1 MKKKI
6 FGSLITLVVICSLIL
21 GAAPIQA
28 DDGEDCLDCLDGC
41 SSLAVGRLA
50 TVDGSVLTGHNEDNG
65 SCVSRLHVVP
75 RIYHE
80 PGETLEL
87 RTGSIIPQVEGET
100 WAYLWSELPDCT
112 FSDTYLNEWGV
123 SIFSDNAGSMKGTSH
138 YDLTQNGIGYWL
150 RRLVPERA
158 TTAREGVE
166 IMGQFV
172 EELGYI
178 QSYRPPTKPERSA
191 GGRNYIV
198 ADPNET
204 WIFVVGCGKYW
215 GAERVPDDEVAFVPN
230 YISIRVM
237 DFDDTDNFL
246 ACPNLVQHAIDEGW
260 YSGSGPFDFAKVYN
274 TEGTQ
279 TSLGNKLRHWG
290 ALRLLTGIEYPDM
303 DNLPFSV
310 KPNRKLSKEDVA
322 EVLRCHY
329 EGTVWEWDPSLGFNT
344 HPHSYYLADG
354 TTRIRTICTG
364 STDESSI
371 MQLRS
376 NMPAFVG
383 NIYWR
388 TECRPCS
395 SVYVPWYSGI
405 LEVAEP
411 YTVGEQK
418 ERGEPDPIDHN
429 SAHWTFKQLENL
441 VCEAY
446 ADRIGKVRATWDNFE
461 NAEFARQAG
470 IEKAALSM
478 YYDGG
483 KEDLAREFLTQYTEG
498 LAMKA
503 FRTALKLIDKLEK

>member
-1 MKKKI
+1 MKRKI
-6 FGSLITLVVICSLIL
+6 FGSLISFVIICSLIL
-21 GAAPIQA
+21 VAAPIQA
-28 DDGEDCLDCLDGC
+28 DDGEDSLDGC
-41 SSLAVGRLA
+41 SSLAAGKLA
-50 TVDGSVLTGHNEDNG
+50 TVDGSVLTGHTEDNG
-65 SCVSRLHVVP
+65 SCVSRLHVVS
-75 RIYHE
+75 RVMHG
-80 PGETLEL
+80 PGETITI
-87 RTGSIIPQVEGET
+87 RTGSVIDQVEGET

-123 SIFSDNAGSMKGTSH
+123 AIFSDNAGNMKGDGL

-158 TTAREGVE
+158 TTAKEGVE

-172 EELGYI
+172 EELGYT
-178 QSYRPPTKPERSA
+178 QRYGSTTRG

-204 WIFVVGCGKYW
+204 WIFVAACGKYW
-215 GAERVPDDEVAFVPN
+215 GAQRIPDDEVAFVPN
-230 YISIRVM
+230 YISIREM
-237 DFDDTDNFL
+237 DLDDADNFL
-246 ACPNLVQHAIDEGW
+246 ACEDLVQHAIGEGW
-260 YSGSGPFDFAKVYN
+260 YDPDTGPFDFGKIYN
-274 TEGTQ
+274 QESTQ
-279 TSLGNKLRHWG
+279 NSLGNQLRHWA

-303 DNLPFSV
+303 SDLPFSA

-395 SVYVPWYSGI
+395 SVFVPWYSGI
-405 LEVAEP
+405 LEIPEP

-418 ERGEPDPIDHN
+418 VGKTDPIDHN

-441 VCEAY
+441 VCEDY
-446 ADRIGKVRATWDNFE
+446 VNNIGKVRATWDNFE
-461 NAEFARQAG
+461 KAEFARQAG

-483 KEDLAREFLTQYTEG
+483 KEDLARKFLTQYTEDQA
-498 LAMKA
+498 LKA

>member
-1 MKKKI
+1 VRKKI
-6 FGSLITLVVICSLIL
+6 LGGLIALAVVCSLVL
-21 GAAPIQA
+21 LPAQAPTNVSA
-28 DDGEDCLDCLDGC
+28 SSFEGDLSC
-41 SSLAVGRLA
+41 SSTAVGNLA

-75 RIYHE
+75 RVMHE
-80 PGETLEL
+80 PGETITL
-87 RTGSIIPQVEGET
+87 RTGSVIPQVVGET
-100 WAYLWSELPDCT
+100 WSYLWSELPDCT

-123 SIFSDNAGSMKGTSH
+123 SIFSDNAGDMKGDGH

-158 TTAREGVE
+158 KTAREGVE

-178 QSYRPPTKPERSA
+178 QRYGSDTRG

-204 WIFVVGCGKYW
+204 WIFVAACGKYW
-215 GAERVPDDEVAFVPN
+215 GAQRVPDDEVAFVPN
-230 YISIRVM
+230 YIAIREM
-237 DFDDTDNFL
+237 DLDDTENFL

-260 YSGSGPFDFAKVYN
+260 YDPNSGPFDFRKVYN
-274 TEGTQ
+274 KENTYAG
-279 TSLGNKLRHWG
+279 LGNTLRHWG
-290 ALRLLTGIEYPDM
+290 ALRLLTGVEYPDM
-303 DNLPFSV
+303 NDLPFSV

-322 EVLRCHY
+322 EVTRCHY
-329 EGTVWEWDPSLGFNT
+329 EDTIWAWDPSMSST
-344 HPHSYYLADG
+344 PHSYTLLDG
-354 TTRIRTICTG
+354 TKIRTICTRT
-364 STDESSI
+364 TDEASV

-376 NMPAFVG
+376 NMPWFVG

-405 LEVAEP
+405 LEIPEP
-411 YTVGEQK
+411 YTVGEQR
-418 ERGEPDPIDHN
+418 ESGEPDPIDRS
-429 SAHWTFKQLENL
+429 SAHWTFKELENL
-441 VCEAY
+441 VDVDY

-470 IEKAALSM
+470 IEKAVLSM
-478 YYDGG
+478 YYDAG
-483 KEDLAREFLTQYTEG
+483 KEDLARQFLTRYTESQA
-498 LAMKA
+498 LKA
-503 FRTALKLIDKLEK
+503 FREAGKLCDKLEK

>member
-6 FGSLITLVVICSLIL
+6 LTCLISLVVISSLIL
-21 GAAPIQA
+21 SAAPIQA
-28 DDGEDCLDCLDGC
+28 CTNDSDNNEDGC
-41 SSLAVGRLA
+41 SSLAAGKLA
-50 TVDGSVLTGHNEDNG
+50 TVDGSVLTGHTEDNG

-75 RIYHE
+75 RVMHG
-80 PGETLEL
+80 PGETITL
-87 RTGSIIPQVEGET
+87 RTGSVIDQVDGET
-100 WAYLWSELPDCT
+100 WSYLWSELPDCT

-123 SIFSDNAGSMKGTSH
+123 AIFSDNAGNMKGDGL

-150 RRLVPERA
+150 RRLVAERA
-158 TTAREGVE
+158 KTAREGVE

-178 QSYRPPTKPERSA
+178 QRYGSTTRG

-204 WIFVVGCGKYW
+204 WIFVAACGKYW

-230 YISIRVM
+230 YISIRQM
-237 DFDDTDNFL
+237 DLDDTDNFL
-246 ACPNLVQHAIDEGW
+246 ACEDLVQHAIDEGW
-260 YSGSGPFDFAKVYN
+260 YETSSGPFDFRKVYN
-274 TEGTQ
+274 KEATYAG
-279 TSLGNKLRHWG
+279 LGNTLRHWG

-303 DNLPFSV
+303 NDLPFSV
-310 KPNRKLSKEDVA
+310 KPSHKLSKEDVA

-329 EGTVWEWDPSLGFNT
+329 EGTEWQWDPALGYDT
-344 HPHSYYLADG
+344 HPHYYKLADG
-354 TTRIRTICTG
+354 TRIRTICHR

-371 MQLRS
+371 MELRS
-376 NMPAFVG
+376 DMPAFVG

-395 SVYVPWYSGI
+395 SVFVPWYSGI
-405 LEVAEP
+405 LEIPEP

-418 ERGEPDPIDHN
+418 EKGEPDPIDHN

-441 VCEAY
+441 VCEDY
-446 ADRIGKVRATWDNFE
+446 ADRIGKVRAIWDNFE
-461 NAEFARQAG
+461 KAEFARQAG
-470 IEKAALSM
+470 IENAALSM

-498 LAMKA
+498 LAIKA
-503 FRTALKLIDKLEK
+503 FRTTLKLIDSLEK